1 MRLNKRLSELGV
13 CSRREAD
20 KLIAAGI
27 DPYVRSFADAVYGDI
42 EARNTVWSRRPC
54 HRQ

>member
-20 KLIAAGI
+20 KLIAAGR
-27 DPYVRSFADAVYGDI
+27 V
-42 EARNTVWSRRPC
+42 TVNKKPVELGL
-54 HRQ
+54 